1 MTTESPI
8 RFQSAAEFKSRPNWR
23 DLIDPAQSKLLR
35 IIGDYALPKAEELAC
50 GLKGCR
56 TVHQNGYVVEVDGGL
71 ETHIGNRCGEKF
83 FNVNWGELQAT
94 FNRATADRDR
104 AAWLDGVLAE
114 KDALIGQAASLLG
127 ALSTA
132 MNNVHELVDRFRKEP
147 ELFSAFQRAL
157 KDDGKIRAEHV
168 VDADTAERMNLPK
181 GQRTYMENLATIDA
195 AEVAVPRIGQYGLPG
210 DRLISQLRNEVL
222 PTLNQLSSSGLRTLN
237 ERQRKARSK
246 ELETAKSI
254 LQESDTHLAALRRFL
269 SPNNLSQLGKLQVAR
284 PNQRSERLLRHFANL
299 SESDDAR

>member
-35 IIGDYALPKAEELAC
+35 IIGDYALPKSEELAC

-56 TVHQNGYVVEVDGGL
+56 TVHQNGYVVAVDGGL
-71 ETHIGNRCGEKF
+71 ETHIGNRCGNKF
-83 FNVNWGELQAT
+83 FHVNWGELQAT
-94 FNRATADRDR
+94 FNRAAADRDR
-104 AAWLDGVLAE
+104 AVWLAGVLAE
-114 KDALIGQAASLLG
+114 KDALVGQAVSLVG

-132 MNNVHELVDRFRKEP
+132 MKDVHELVDRFRKEP
-147 ELFSAFQRAL
+147 DLFSAFQRAL
-157 KDDGKIRAEHV
+157 KDGGRIRAEHV

-181 GQRTYMENLATIDA
+181 GQRTYVENLGTIDA
-195 AEVAVPRIGQYGLPG
+195 AEVAVPRIGQSGLPG

-222 PTLNQLSSSGLRTLN
+222 PTLNQLSSSGLRALN

-246 ELETAKSI
+246 ELEAAKSI
-254 LQESDTHLAALRRFL
+254 LQESDNHLAALGRFL
-269 SPNNLSQLGKLQVAR
+269 APNNLSHLGRLQVTR
-284 PNQRSERLLRHFANL
+284 PNQRTERFLRHFSNL
-299 SESDDAR
+299 AESG